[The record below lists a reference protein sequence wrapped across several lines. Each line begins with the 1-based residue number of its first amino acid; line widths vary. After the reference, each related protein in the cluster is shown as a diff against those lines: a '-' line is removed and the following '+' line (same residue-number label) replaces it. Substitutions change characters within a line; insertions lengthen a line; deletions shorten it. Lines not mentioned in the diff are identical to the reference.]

1 MLAELDAGRSAA
13 SAASVPLLAGSRIS
27 RRLERLEL
35 VAGQRIAYEL
45 LARGWLGASSLRTDM
60 ALLGYDPARYMASKV
75 AWALAA
81 FASVPLLALVSSVLG
96 LPGIFSLWVGL
107 LWAALVFVLP
117 DMQVRKLAAGR
128 RRDCTVVGTYLDLVA
143 MRVASGSGVAE
154 ALTDAAI
161 GEGWTFARI
170 RAALSGGRTDG
181 LSPARSWVGSASEL
195 DVPNCSTWRP
205 SSLSSTPPALRPR
218 PVCGPRPPR
227 CASGNYPTRTARRT
241 SAPSMLIAQVLL
253 GVGFLILIGWP
264 CGAFALE
271 DQRRKETSNVSTA
284 YRAPDGH
291 SEAVLRSYSRSA
303 GCEASGADRGEMAM
317 GWVLVAAIT
326 ITIVIAVGTILLTK
340 MRTKANSLDLT
351 TP

>member
-1 MLAELDAGRSAA
+1 MTTVVFAGAGFGLGLAMFVLGLVPQRRTLLSVLAELDAGRSAA
-13 SAASVPLLAGSRIS
+13 SADSVPLLASSRIG

-81 FASVPLLALVSSVLG
+81 FASVPLLALVFSLLG

-117 DMQVRKLAAGR
+117 DMQVRKLAARR
-128 RRDCTVVGTYLDLVA
+128 RRDFRTVVGTYLDLVA

-154 ALTDAAI
+154 GLTDAATI

-181 LSPARSWVGSASEL
+181 LSPARSLGRLGSEL
-195 DVPNCSTWRP
+195 DVPELIDLASQL
-205 SSLSSTPPALRPR
+205 SLVDTAGAQAETSLRAKA
-218 PVCGPRPPR
+218 
-227 CASGNYPTRTARRT
+227 ASLRERQLSDAHGKANER
-241 SAPSMLIAQVLL
+241 SQHMLIAQVLL
-253 GVGFLILIGWP
+253 GVGFLILIGYP
-264 CGAFALE
+264 A
-271 DQRRKETSNVSTA
+271 VSK
-284 YRAPDGH
+284 
-291 SEAVLRSYSRSA
+291 VL
-303 GCEASGADRGEMAM
+303 
-317 GWVLVAAIT
+317 
-326 ITIVIAVGTILLTK
+326 LL
-340 MRTKANSLDLT
+340 
-351 TP
+351 

>member
-1 MLAELDAGRSAA
+1 MTTAVFAGAGFGLGLAMFVLGLVPQRRTLLSVLAELDAGRSAA
-13 SAASVPLLAGSRIS
+13 SADSVPLLASSRIG

-81 FASVPLLALVSSVLG
+81 FASVPLLALVFSLVG

-117 DMQVRKLAAGR
+117 DMQVRKLAARR
-128 RRDCTVVGTYLDLVA
+128 RRDFRTVVGTYLDLVA

-154 ALTDAAI
+154 GLTDAATI

-181 LSPARSWVGSASEL
+181 LSPARALGRLGSEL
-195 DVPNCSTWRP
+195 DVPELIDLASQL
-205 SSLSSTPPALRPR
+205 SLVDTAGAQAETSLRAKA
-218 PVCGPRPPR
+218 
-227 CASGNYPTRTARRT
+227 ASLRERQLSDAHGKANER
-241 SAPSMLIAQVLL
+241 SQHMLIAQVLL
-253 GVGFLILIGWP
+253 GVGFLILIGYP
-264 CGAFALE
+264 A
-271 DQRRKETSNVSTA
+271 VSK
-284 YRAPDGH
+284 
-291 SEAVLRSYSRSA
+291 VL
-303 GCEASGADRGEMAM
+303 
-317 GWVLVAAIT
+317 
-326 ITIVIAVGTILLTK
+326 LL
-340 MRTKANSLDLT
+340 
-351 TP
+351 